1 MPGHQALHPWSD
13 RPFEALVV
21 SCSDGRFNA
30 QIDEFLHHQLAISC
44 YDRLYL
50 PGGAG
55 ALAATGTEFLR
66 VQRIRAECQFLIRAH
81 AIRRAVLLFHGPT
94 ADGPREALC
103 GDYLRRLPTST
114 VAGIRLQQERDARQ
128 LLREGLGPSVALEIY
143 RCEVGKDAIVQFV
156 PMGD

>member
-1 MPGHQALHPWSD
+1 MTGHKAQHPWRD

-21 SCSDGRFNA
+21 ACSDGRFNE
-30 QIDEFLHHQLAISC
+30 QIDEFLHHRLAISY
-44 YDRLYL
+44 YDRLFV

-66 VQRIRAECQFLIRAH
+66 VQRIRAECRFLIEAH
-81 AIRRAVLLFHGPT
+81 AIRRAVLLFHGPA
-94 ADGPREALC
+94 ADGPSEALC

-128 LLREGLGPSVALEIY
+128 LLREGLGPTVALEIY
-143 RCEVGKDAIVQFV
+143 RCEVAKDAIVRFV